1 MVARQNDITVP
12 LTLAGKEAIGTYPR
26 GSGVGRR
33 LGSAVM
39 KSWQSMIN
47 SFQDFQKLSKAELNV
62 YLRTMGEW
70 NEKWQSIAYEMTDY
84 SNRSFEESTATLQ
97 KIIDAKSFVQAL
109 EIQIFYANRAHH
121 DYIRQMSKLGVMY
134 HSITKDALWPVGRAF
149 FPRSR

>member
-1 MVARQNDITVP
+1 
-12 LTLAGKEAIGTYPR
+12 
-26 GSGVGRR
+26 
-33 LGSAVM
+33 M